1 MVYDALCTDGARHR
15 LGRKT
20 YYSIGW
26 TAQGSISGVFK
37 DLSMPGAMLRVMDK
51 CVHRSA
57 IESAGKKLRQLSPGR
72 KALS

>member
-1 MVYDALCTDGARHR
+1 MH
-15 LGRKT
+15 GRCKAST
-20 YYSIGW
+20 GQENVLLYWLDRPGF
-26 TAQGSISGVFK
+26 SGVFNE
-37 DLSMPGAMLRVMDK
+37 LSMPGAMLRVMDK